1 MPSRKCDEL
10 TVTPSEATNDATR
23 REWRELGF
31 FYDRDDAAK
40 TWRLV
45 GSRAGLLRF
54 RDLLL
59 AYSSGERND
68 LESEHEHY
76 GPYMYLEIMT
86 WHEAGF
92 DEHAIRGPLPELN
105 RLANLI
111 ESKIAAVQA
120 GATIMIQSEYSPG
133 SPYALVLEV
142 REDGFD
148 PAEAD
153 SGLSK
158 EVG

>member
-1 MPSRKCDEL
+1 MPSQ
-10 TVTPSEATNDATR
+10 ATNDATH

-31 FYDRDDAAK
+31 YYDRDDAAK
-40 TWRLV
+40 TWTLV
-45 GSRAGLLRF
+45 GSRSGLLRF

-59 AYSSGERND
+59 AYAANESND
-68 LESEHEHY
+68 KESEHRHY

-86 WHEAGF
+86 WHEASF
-92 DEHAIRGPLPELN
+92 DDHAIRGPLPELN

-111 ESKIAAVQA
+111 ENKIGAAKA
-120 GATIMIQSEYSPG
+120 GATITIRSEYSAN

-142 REDGFD
+142 RDDNFD

-153 SGLSK
+153 PELHKKIG
-158 EVG
+158 